1 MSRAGWAIW
10 GWPVV
15 LALLTAVG
23 LLSALLGDGAWD
35 AASWVALGIPTGVC
49 VWFGWRGRGASKK
62 SV

>member
-1 MSRAGWAIW
+1 W

-15 LALLTAVG
+15 LALMTAVG
-23 LLSALLGDGAWD
+23 MLSALLGDGAWD

-49 VWFGWRGRGASKK
+49 VWFGWRGRGASTKASKK